1 MSLETALPLKPP
13 TEDVAGKIQSVLDL
27 RPAIDDWVHAAA
39 SREAGIKNVY
49 LVGCGGSLFN
59 FSPLQY
65 FLETEADVPVFLVNA
80 AEFTYRQPTQL
91 GAGSLVIA
99 SSTRGNTPETAK
111 AAEFAASRGAAVV
124 AITQGPESI
133 VAQAAPAVFL
143 HDGAEAKG
151 ALQALLGFAI
161 ARELGSSST
170 FDAEES
176 ALRQYADIIA
186 SALDETAHLFDRIA
200 AEQHGTTGIYVVAS
214 GPNTGA
220 AQTLAMCYL
229 QEMQWLPASAFDAGE
244 FLHGA
249 MEIVVD
255 DTPVIVFI
263 GEDATR
269 PMGERIQAF
278 LERFTTKGYVIDT
291 AGLSLA
297 GVPTSV
303 RPFVSSWLFHSA
315 FTGRLAQYFEAYT
328 GQPLTT
334 RRYMWKVEY

>member
-1 MSLETALPLKPP
+1 MSLETALPLQAP
-13 TEDVAGKIQSVLDL
+13 TENVAGKIQSVLDL
-27 RPAIDDWVHAAA
+27 RPQIEAFVQAAA
-39 SREAGIKNVY
+39 AREAGITNVY

-65 FLETEADVPVFLVNA
+65 FLETEADVPVFLINA

-111 AAEFAASRGAAVV
+111 AAEFAVSRGAAVV

-133 VAQAAPAVFL
+133 VAQASPTVL
-143 HDGAEAKG
+143 IHDGAEAKA

-161 ARELGSSST
+161 ARGLGSST
-170 FDAEES
+170 TYAEEEQALGQYAEIITS
-176 ALRQYADIIA
+176 ALE
-186 SALDETAHLFDRIA
+186 ETAPLFNRIA
-200 AEQHGTTGIYVVAS
+200 EEQHATTGIYVVAS

-220 AQTLAMCYL
+220 AETLAMCYL
-229 QEMQWLPASAFDAGE
+229 QEMQWLQASAFDAGE

-249 MEIVVD
+249 MEIVVE
-255 DTPVIVFI
+255 DTPVIVFL

-269 PMGERIQAF
+269 PMAQRIQAF
-278 LERFTTKGYVIDT
+278 VERFSTKGYFVDT
-291 AGLSLA
+291 ATLSLA
-297 GVPTSV
+297 GVPASV
-303 RPFVSSWLFHSA
+303 RPFVSSWLFHAA
-315 FTGRLAQYFEAYT
+315 FTGRIAQYFEAYT

>member
-27 RPAIDDWVHAAA
+27 SPDINAWVHAAA
-39 SREAGIKNVY
+39 SRDSGITNVY

-65 FLETEADVPVFLVNA
+65 FLETEANVPVFLINA

-111 AAEFAASRGAAVV
+111 AAELAVARGAAVV

-133 VAQAAPAVFL
+133 VAQAAPTVFL

-170 FDAEES
+170 FDEEEA
-176 ALRQYADIIA
+176 ALRQYADIIT
-186 SALDETAHLFDRIA
+186 SALEETAPLFDRIA
-200 AEQHGTTGIYVVAS
+200 AEQHATTGIYVVAS

-229 QEMQWLPASAFDAGE
+229 QEMQWLQASAFDAGE

-249 MEIVVD
+249 MEIVVE
-255 DTPVIVFI
+255 DTPVVVFV

-269 PMGERIQAF
+269 PMAERIRAF
-278 LERFTTKGYVIDT
+278 VERFSTKGYFVDT
-291 AGLSLA
+291 ADLSLA
-297 GVPTSV
+297 GVPASV
-303 RPFVSSWLFHSA
+303 RPFVSSWLFHAA
-315 FTGRLAQYFEAYT
+315 FTGRIAQYFEAYT